1 MARKRRLTGE
11 AALNAAYG
19 RSDHAPLL
27 EAWGVE
33 LSDDILRLA
42 LTHRS
47 FSNENGN
54 LPNNER
60 LEFLG
65 DAVLGLSVAEQ
76 LYREFPER
84 SESDISKMRAGVV
97 NMYALAEVAREL
109 GMGPYILLG
118 RGEMRTGG
126 DDKHSILADT
136 VEAIL
141 GAIYLEHGF
150 ASARETVLRIFAT
163 RITNAPSVGLTM
175 DWKTV
180 LLQKLSELKIA
191 EQPAYTS
198 EETGPAHAPTFEA
211 ELRVG
216 ERYRAMGTGKNK
228 KEAEHAAAKA
238 MANALNADSS
248 STSHRE
254 PGAGASQGS

>member
-11 AALNAAYG
+11 AALQAAFG
-19 RSDHAPLL
+19 KTDHGPLL
-27 EAWGVE
+27 DAWGVSI
-33 LSDDILRLA
+33 SDDLLRLA

-47 FSNENGN
+47 FANENDN

-84 SESDISKMRAGVV
+84 PESDISKMRAGVV
-97 NMYALAEVAREL
+97 NMYALADVAREL
-109 GMGPYILLG
+109 GMGPHILLG

-126 DDKHSILADT
+126 EDKHSILADT
-136 VEAIL
+136 FEAIL

-150 ASARETVLRIFAT
+150 AVAREAVLRILAKK
-163 RITNAPSVGLTM
+163 ISNAPSVGLTM

-180 LLQKLSELKIA
+180 LLERLSDMKLPLPSYSTQA
-191 EQPAYTS
+191 S
-198 EETGPAHAPTFEA
+198 GPEHDQTFSSQ
-211 ELRVG
+211 LVVG
-216 ERYRAMGTGKNK
+216 EDFRTEGTGRTK
-228 KEAEHAAAKA
+228 KESEHAAAKA
-238 MANALNADSS
+238 MVALLTTRGDS
-248 STSHRE
+248 
-254 PGAGASQGS
+254 A